1 MLHLVNASNLNLV
14 TIDFSINS
22 PGLCILKDGKPHF
35 ISYLKPK
42 TGTKKE
48 QKLQEEMAMLD
59 DVTLIYQEEPNIDK
73 QELTRVLRHK
83 SIANGLLDI
92 IIEHTDPNQPYGFYF
107 EGSSY
112 GTSRFGTN
120 SLIDLASASSILKSL
135 MVDKFDV
142 KAMEVYAPTTIKKH
156 AGKGNMSK
164 LQMWEAFLELDAL
177 QGSQLWNFCQQFRGT
192 KKIMKPLD
200 DLVDAYYLLSYQ
212 LSLGPNLTSQA

>member
-1 MLHLVNASNLNLV
+1 VLRLVKRSNLNLV

-22 PGLCILKDGKPHF
+22 PGVCILKDGKPYF

-48 QKLQEEMAMLD
+48 QKLQEEMGMLD
-59 DVTLIYQEEPNIDK
+59 DVTLIYQEEPNIEK
-73 QELTRVLRHK
+73 QELTRVLRHIN
-83 SIANGLLDI
+83 IAEGLCDI
-92 IIEHTDPNQPYGFYF
+92 IAEHTDTSQPYGFYF

-135 MVDKFDV
+135 MIDRFNVI
-142 KAMEVYAPTTIKKH
+142 AMEVYAPTTIKKH

-164 LQMWEAFLELDAL
+164 QQMWEAFLCLETLKD
-177 QGSQLWNFCQQFRGT
+177 SQFWNFCLQFKDQ

-200 DLVDAYYLLSYQ
+200 DLVDAYFLLSYQ
-212 LSLGPNLTSQA
+212 RSLQS